1 MMTTMV
7 ATKIIPEHRVKSI
20 CKHTPLATHVSI
32 VRSIN
37 PPPWPDPHPPL
48 LHTSVLSVN
57 THYFRYKLKISVY
70 VHIHVITAVID
81 KSNYDNLRWVDLVM
95 TALTVM
101 TTTIKM
107 MMGNKHEWHTLRRL
121 KFNLKKAKLASIF
134 QKLIQ
139 AMKLDWSHQ
148 KLVYMYKR
156 AIIGIIIQQMFK
168 GLTRTTTEKTPT
180 FFNAWNNYT

>member
-1 MMTTMV
+1 M
-7 ATKIIPEHRVKSI
+7 
-20 CKHTPLATHVSI
+20 
-32 VRSIN
+32 
-37 PPPWPDPHPPL
+37 
-48 LHTSVLSVN
+48 
-57 THYFRYKLKISVY
+57 
-70 VHIHVITAVID
+70 
-81 KSNYDNLRWVDLVM
+81 VM

-121 KFNLKKAKLASIF
+121 KFNLEKAKLASIF

-180 FFNAWNNYT
+180 FFNA

>member
-1 MMTTMV
+1 
-7 ATKIIPEHRVKSI
+7 
-20 CKHTPLATHVSI
+20 
-32 VRSIN
+32 
-37 PPPWPDPHPPL
+37 
-48 LHTSVLSVN
+48 
-57 THYFRYKLKISVY
+57 
-70 VHIHVITAVID
+70 
-81 KSNYDNLRWVDLVM
+81 M

-148 KLVYMYKR
+148 KLVYIYKSYNR
-156 AIIGIIIQQMFK
+156 NYHPADVQRSHQNNN
-168 GLTRTTTEKTPT
+168 RE
-180 FFNAWNNYT
+180 NANIFQCMKQLYIV